1 MFERVGRAGGKRVGR
16 AGGRAGRGGWRD
28 VGSVGRAS
36 WNKDASVYII
46 TAETLMDCCIDNLLI
61 VALTLSLSLL
71 SLSLCLSLSHLVLDN
86 RSSENRSLRESSGLD
101 VVCGPA
107 RTAYAVVTGRLLGA
121 SATV

>member
-61 VALTLSLSLL
+61 VALTLSLSL
-71 SLSLCLSLSHLVLDN
+71 SLSHLVLDN

-107 RTAYAVVTGRLLGA
+107 RMAYAVVTGRLLGA

>member
-36 WNKDASVYII
+36 WNEDASVYII

-61 VALTLSLSLL
+61 VALTLSLSL
-71 SLSLCLSLSHLVLDN
+71 SHLALDN

-101 VVCGPA
+101 FVCGPA
-107 RTAYAVVTGRLLGA
+107 GTAYVVVTGRLLGA